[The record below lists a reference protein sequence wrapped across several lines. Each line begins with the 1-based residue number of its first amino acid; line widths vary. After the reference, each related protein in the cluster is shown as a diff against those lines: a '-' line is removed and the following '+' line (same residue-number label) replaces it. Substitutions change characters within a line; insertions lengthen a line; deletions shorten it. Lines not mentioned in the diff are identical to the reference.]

1 MKKEFVIARGPAG
14 VYAGYLIK
22 ENNKEVELEDCF
34 CLWYY
39 SGAASLSQLAMEG
52 VKKPDQCKFS
62 ISVPIMRLK
71 DVFQIIPCS
80 EEARENLLSVK
91 RWKL

>member
-1 MKKEFVIARGPAG
+1 MKKEFVIVRGTAG
-14 VYAGYLIK
+14 VYAGYITK
-22 ENNKEVELEDCF
+22 EHGKEVEMEDCF

-52 VKKPDQCKFS
+52 VKKPNDCKFS
-62 ISVPIMRLK
+62 ITVPKMKLK
-71 DVFQIIPCS
+71 DVFQIIPCT